1 MDDKTF
7 KLKNLE
13 FHINQKAKQYENC
26 FSDAVKM
33 FLEKNA
39 DFDLAVMPCKSTSD
53 ELKLLM
59 DEYENISL
67 N

>member
-7 KLKNLE
+7 QLKNLE
-13 FHINQKAKQYENC
+13 FHISQKAKQYENC

-33 FLEKNA
+33 FLEKNS
-39 DFDLAVMPCKSTSD
+39 DFELAIIPCKPMSD

-59 DEYENISL
+59 DEYEKFSL